1 MIVLSSSNP
10 RHVRATVAHPTPCGS
25 GGVYIRHI
33 FMIAWGM
40 FGFLIKKTFFDMWDN
55 LIRIVIL
62 NLGYILGFAIII
74 YFPLL
79 FRDIP
84 LLFFSALGI
93 GMGILFVYS
102 GVVSSMT
109 SKIADYE
116 KPEFADFL
124 PALKATYPTS
134 LLFALVNLVL
144 VILFQISFRVYGGMQ
159 AIIGTL
165 AYSFLIWVVIFWL
178 LAVQYF
184 FSIQARLDR
193 KFVKI
198 IKKMFLL
205 LLDNPLF
212 TIGLLIGTLLT
223 TVISVFTAALL
234 PGIASVFLWWNVA
247 LKLRLYKYDYLEK
260 NPESR
265 RNIPWDALL
274 TEDRERVGKRTLK
287 GMIFP
292 WKE

>member
-1 MIVLSSSNP
+1 
-10 RHVRATVAHPTPCGS
+10 
-25 GGVYIRHI
+25 
-33 FMIAWGM
+33 M
-40 FGFLIKKTFFDMWDN
+40 FGFLIKKSFFDMWDN

-62 NLGYILGFAIII
+62 NLGFILAFAIII

-84 LLFFSALGI
+84 VLFFTALGI

-102 GVVSSMT
+102 GVVSSMA
-109 SKIADYE
+109 SSIADYT
-116 KPEFADFL
+116 KPEFKDFL

-144 VILFQISFRVYGGMQ
+144 VILFQVAFRVYGGIQ
-159 AIIGTL
+159 SFVGPL
-165 AYSFLIWVVIFWL
+165 ASSFLFWVLIFWV
-178 LAVQYF
+178 LALQYF
-184 FSIQARLDR
+184 FAVQARLDR
-193 KFVKI
+193 KFTKI

-212 TIGLLIGTLLT
+212 TVGLFIT
-223 TVISVFTAALL
+223 TVIIFAISAFTAFLL
-234 PGIASVFLWWNVA
+234 PGIATIFLWWNVA
-247 LKLRLYKYDYLEK
+247 LKLRLYKYDHLEEH
-260 NPESR
+260 PDAR

>member
-1 MIVLSSSNP
+1 
-10 RHVRATVAHPTPCGS
+10 
-25 GGVYIRHI
+25 
-33 FMIAWGM
+33 MIAWDM
-40 FGFLIKKTFFDMWDN
+40 FGFLIKKSFFDMWDN

-62 NLGYILGFAIII
+62 NLGFMVPLAGLAYALDSFVTGQFVLAWILLV
-74 YFPLL
+74 PSLTV
-79 FRDIP
+79 
-84 LLFFSALGI
+84 
-93 GMGILFVYS
+93 LFVYS

-109 SKIADYE
+109 SKIADYD
-116 KPEFADFL
+116 KPEFSDFL
-124 PALKATYPTS
+124 PILKATYPTS
-134 LLFALVNLVL
+134 LLFALVNCLL
-144 VILFQISFRVYGGMQ
+144 VILFGVAFQVYGQIQSFVGP
-159 AIIGTL
+159 L
-165 AYSFLIWVVIFWL
+165 ASSFLFWVLIFWL
-178 LAVQYF
+178 LAFQFF

-193 KFVKI
+193 KFGKI

-212 TIGLLIGTLLT
+212 TLGLLIGTIL
-223 TVISVFTAALL
+223 VAAISVFTALLL

-247 LKLRLYKYDYLEK
+247 LKLRLYKYDYLEE

>member
-1 MIVLSSSNP
+1 MRHSS
-10 RHVRATVAHPTPCGS
+10 
-25 GGVYIRHI
+25 
-33 FMIAWGM
+33 MIAWGM

-62 NLGYILGFAIII
+62 NLGFILAFAIII

-79 FRDIP
+79 FRDVP
-84 LLFFSALGI
+84 LLFFTALGI

-102 GVVSSMT
+102 GVASNMT
-109 SKIADYE
+109 STIADYT
-116 KPEFADFL
+116 KPEFRDFL
-124 PALKATYPTS
+124 TALKATYPTS
-134 LLFALVNLVL
+134 LLFALLNLVL
-144 VILFQISFRVYGGMQ
+144 VFIFQKAFEFYGGIQ
-159 AIIGTL
+159 SFIGPL
-165 AYSFLIWVVIFWL
+165 ASSFLFWVLIFWI
-178 LAVQYF
+178 LAFQYF

-193 KFVKI
+193 KFGKV

-212 TIGLLIGTLLT
+212 TVGLLIGTLIT
-223 TVISVFTAALL
+223 FAISVFTAFLL
-234 PGIASVFLWWNVA
+234 PGIASIFLWWNVA
-247 LKLRLYKYDYLEK
+247 LKLRLYKYDYLEE
-260 NPESR
+260 NPENR